1 MRMAVAFFA
10 VALGLS
16 ACGFQPL
23 HGQAENQYALL
34 AQIDAPQDAD
44 GRFFAR
50 QLSARLGQT
59 PDAPFSVT
67 AQIDQKS
74 TDSQMDA
81 RGVALRQRLDV
92 HVTLSVTRNSDG
104 TAWQR
109 RFTQSGFVA
118 LGDSG
123 SADMMRRR
131 AQTELALRRL
141 ADQATGFIRRLAR
154 EARR

>member
-1 MRMAVAFFA
+1 MRMAALFFA
-10 VALGLS
+10 TALGLA

-23 HGQAENQYALL
+23 HGQGESQDALL

-44 GRFFAR
+44 GRFFSR
-50 QLSARLGQT
+50 QLRTRLGQA
-59 PDAPFSVT
+59 PDAPFSIT

-74 TDSQMDA
+74 SDSQLDM

-92 HVTLSVTRNSDG
+92 QLTLSVTRNSDG

-109 RFTQSGFVA
+109 RFSQSGFVP

-123 SADMMRRR
+123 NADMMRRR

-141 ADQATGFIRRLAR
+141 ADQAAGFVRRLAR
-154 EARR
+154 EGPR

>member
-1 MRMAVAFFA
+1 MLA
-10 VALGLS
+10 

-34 AQIDAPQDAD
+34 AQIDTPQDAG
-44 GRFFAR
+44 GRFFSR
-50 QLSARLGQT
+50 QLRSRLGQAT
-59 PDAPFSVT
+59 DAPFSVA
-67 AQIDQKS
+67 AQIDEQS

-92 HVTLSVTRNSDG
+92 QVSVSVMRLSDG
-104 TAWQR
+104 SQWQR

-141 ADQATGFIRRLAR
+141 ADQTAGFVRQLAR
-154 EARR
+154 EAQQ